1 MKIDEYLLAFET
13 ICQIGVAIVL
23 ALPYVV
29 DSSLIIVANWMFM
42 YPFLSFSL
50 FIMCYN

>member
-13 ICQIGVAIVL
+13 IYRIEVVIVL

-29 DSSLIIVANWMFM
+29 DSSLIIVAH
-42 YPFLSFSL
+42 
-50 FIMCYN
+50 